1 MHLVPYI
8 FLFLVGMLGLLLLTA
23 DPEGGFHWVG
33 YTGASRSPVEV
44 GVVRVVGAVLVVLA
58 VLPIIKNKRGIRIF
72 WLIGSYHD
80 DGTNHQLS
88 GLPG

>member
-58 VLPIIKNKRGIRIF
+58 VLPIIKNKRK
-72 WLIGSYHD
+72 
-80 DGTNHQLS
+80 
-88 GLPG
+88 P

>member
-58 VLPIIKNKRGIRIF
+58 VLPIIKNKIF
-72 WLIGSYHD
+72 SIQQSSEIP
-80 DGTNHQLS
+80 LS
-88 GLPG
+88 QCPQTGWI